1 MEVDEEW
8 PRRKPGDRRPI
19 VHVSYGNTTLFPEG
33 AFSSDDEPP
42 RPLPKVT
49 VMRAIPT
56 SSSTPAAAALPAAAE
71 TSHCCHLQTK
81 PSSSKKNTGKT
92 TAYLCSHCGHEFGL
106 RKTRDMHS
114 KVCGQKQ

>member
-49 VMRAIPT
+49 VTRAIPT
-56 SSSTPAAAALPAAAE
+56 SSTPAAALPAAAE

-81 PSSSKKNTGKT
+81 PSSPKKNTGK

>member
-8 PRRKPGDRRPI
+8 PRRKPGDPCPI
-19 VHVSYGNTTLFPEG
+19 VHVSYGNTTLFPVG

-42 RPLPKVT
+42 RPLPKVIVT
-49 VMRAIPT
+49 RAIPT
-56 SSSTPAAAALPAAAE
+56 SSTPAALPAAAE
-71 TSHCCHLQTK
+71 TSHCLQTK
-81 PSSSKKNTGKT
+81 PSSPKKNTGK